1 MAAAYVEQPQVIVHY
16 PDGKR
21 HRLHTRAV
29 RDLVTFCADLENGRL
44 GDDSTA
50 VGSLEHLTA
59 TERLV
64 SIAGAVR
71 LVMSAHLGDGSEFA
85 VLSRDEAELIRNHRL
100 ALDKGCRPLVT

>member
-29 RDLVTFCADLENGRL
+29 RDLVTFCADLER
-44 GDDSTA
+44 DDAASDGTA
-50 VGSLEHLTA
+50 IGSPEHLTPA
-59 TERLV
+59 ERLV

-85 VLSRDEAELIRNHRL
+85 VLSRDEAEMVRNRRL
-100 ALDKGCRPLVT
+100 ALDKRCSTLLR